1 MDCIKS
7 VGYFW
12 KYQQVDSIKLSN
24 PWTSNVFTFVMCLSA
39 KFVVFSVQVFCLF
52 AKAYSSVI
60 HYFWYYRWMSSLN
73 FCLRLLIV
81 SVQKYSE
88 FECLTVNSATL
99 LNLFIS
105 SNSLCVCDLGFS
117 TYKTMLSMNINNFNA
132 FPI

>member
-1 MDCIKS
+1 
-7 VGYFW
+7 
-12 KYQQVDSIKLSN
+12 
-24 PWTSNVFTFVMCLSA
+24 
-39 KFVVFSVQVFCLF
+39 
-52 AKAYSSVI
+52 
-60 HYFWYYRWMSSLN
+60 MSSLN